1 MPHDQTTV
9 DVVTDRRVRRSTR
22 AIHGDGGEGGSEVWR
37 IRVHGRGGQGVVTT
51 AELLSVAAFHD
62 GFQAQAFPS
71 FGSER
76 MGAPVTAYC
85 RISRHP
91 IRVREPVAAAD
102 ALLIADTTLIH
113 QAGLFDGL
121 QPDGYVLVNSSRS
134 WAELGVD
141 ERLPQQCAERRR
153 TVPATAIAR
162 RTVGRPLPNAPMLGA
177 FAALTGAVSFVSVDT
192 ALRERFIG
200 AVAEGNVL
208 GARVAYEMV
217 GQETQAHA

>member
-1 MPHDQTTV
+1 
-9 DVVTDRRVRRSTR
+9 
-22 AIHGDGGEGGSEVWR
+22 
-37 IRVHGRGGQGVVTT
+37 
-51 AELLSVAAFHD
+51 
-62 GFQAQAFPS
+62 
-71 FGSER
+71 
-76 MGAPVTAYC
+76 
-85 RISRHP
+85 
-91 IRVREPVAAAD
+91 VREPVAAAD
-102 ALLIADTTLIH
+102 ALLIADSTLIH

-162 RTVGRPLPNAPMLGA
+162 RTVGRPLPHAPMLGA